1 MVKLNIL
8 ISTPGTYSTTNSSN
22 FIIIPVFQYLS
33 IYISLFLFI
42 SIMVSPK
49 TIPQYR
55 KLYEV
60 LRKHILDGVYKDGD
74 LLPSENELCKLYS
87 MTRPTVRQSLS
98 ALANDGYIKKHQGKG
113 SIVHPLPKEIGILS
127 VSGTTSA
134 LGDRN
139 LKTKIIVKPLLI
151 SWPLEF
157 MFPLSELEKES
168 GCIYM
173 ERVRLLDD
181 IPIFYDISYIGN
193 INLPR
198 ITARQFENRSLFQI
212 LRDHYHIEIKGGE
225 QRIKAIPA
233 SSKISRFLHMKKDRP
248 VLHLERK
255 MVTNNPGLFLY
266 SSIFCNTEKYSIFGR
281 F

>member
-1 MVKLNIL
+1 
-8 ISTPGTYSTTNSSN
+8 
-22 FIIIPVFQYLS
+22 
-33 IYISLFLFI
+33 
-42 SIMVSPK
+42 MVSHR

-55 KLYEV
+55 RLYEI
-60 LRKHILDGVYKDGD
+60 LRKHIIDGVYNEGD
-74 LLPSENELCKLYS
+74 MLPSENELCQLYG

-98 ALANDGYIKKHQGKG
+98 TLANDGYIRKHQGKG
-113 SIVHPLPKEIGILS
+113 SIVHHLPREIGILS

-134 LGDRN
+134 VGHLN
-139 LKTKIIVKPLLI
+139 LKTKIIVKPVLI
-151 SWPLEF
+151 PWPDDF
-157 MFPLSELEKES
+157 MFPLTDLEKES

-181 IPIFYDISYIGN
+181 IPIFYDISYLAN

-198 ITARQFENRSLFQI
+198 ITSRQFENRSLFQI
-212 LRDHYHIEIKGGE
+212 LRDSYRIEIRGGE

-233 SSKISRFLHMKKDRP
+233 SRRIIRFLKLKKEMP

-255 MVTNNPGLFLY
+255 METNNPGLFLY
-266 SSIFCNTEKYSIFGR
+266 SSIFCNTEQYSIFGR

>member
-1 MVKLNIL
+1 MV
-8 ISTPGTYSTTNSSN
+8 T
-22 FIIIPVFQYLS
+22 
-33 IYISLFLFI
+33 
-42 SIMVSPK
+42 PK

-55 KLYEV
+55 KLYEI
-60 LRKHILDGVYKDGD
+60 LRKHIIDGVYKEGD
-74 LLPSENELCKLYS
+74 LLPSENELCQLYDL
-87 MTRPTVRQSLS
+87 TRPTVRQSLS
-98 ALANDGYIKKHQGKG
+98 TLANDGFIRKHQGKG
-113 SIVHPLPKEIGILS
+113 SIVHHLPREIGILS

-134 LGDRN
+134 VGDRN
-139 LKTKIIVKPLLI
+139 LKTMIIVKPVLMK
-151 SWPLEF
+151 WPVDF
-157 MFPLSELEKES
+157 MFPLTELEKES

-173 ERVRLLDD
+173 ERVRFLDD
-181 IPIFYDISYIGN
+181 VPIFYDISFLAN

-212 LRDHYHIEIKGGE
+212 LRDNYHIEIKGGD

-233 SSKISRFLHMKKDRP
+233 TGKISRFLQLKRDQP

-255 MVTNNPGLFLY
+255 METNNPDLFLY

>member
-1 MVKLNIL
+1 MV
-8 ISTPGTYSTTNSSN
+8 IS
-22 FIIIPVFQYLS
+22 
-33 IYISLFLFI
+33 
-42 SIMVSPK
+42 K

-60 LRKHILDGVYKDGD
+60 LRKHILDGIYKEGD
-74 LLPSENELCKLYS
+74 LLPSENELCQLYS

-98 ALANDGYIKKHQGKG
+98 ILANDGFIRKRQGKG
-113 SIVHPLPKEIGILS
+113 SIVHHLPKEIGILS

-134 LGDRN
+134 VGDRN
-139 LKTKIIVKPLLI
+139 LKTGIIVRPILKQ
-151 SWPLEF
+151 WPADF
-157 MFPLSELEKES
+157 MFSLSDLELES

-173 ERVRLLDD
+173 ERLRLLDD
-181 IPIFYDISYIGN
+181 VPIFYDISYIAN
-193 INLPR
+193 INIPR
-198 ITARQFENRSLFQI
+198 ITARQFENKSLFQI
-212 LRDHYHIEIKGGE
+212 LRDHYHIEIIAGE

-233 SSKISRFLHMKKDRP
+233 TEKISGYLHLKNGQP

-255 MVTNNPGLFLY
+255 METNNRGLFLY